1 MSVTLSLTE
10 AEQLVRR
17 ALIASRVSDDNARST
32 AKALIAAEADGQSGH
47 GLVRVPSYAEQARVG
62 KVDGFAVP
70 SLTGDG
76 AAFRVDA
83 GTGFAYP
90 AMDAAIA
97 RLASAARDM
106 GVASAGIFASHHCG
120 QAGRH
125 VERLAEQGLVAFIFA
140 NTPSAMAFHGG
151 VKPRPGTDPLAFAA
165 PLPGRAPLVI
175 DMALSVVARSRIV
188 AAKSK
193 GEAIPSGWALDAEG
207 APTTDPAKALAGTL
221 LPVGGAKGAALALMV
236 EILCGAVAGAG
247 FAWEASSFMDAK
259 GGPPKLGQFL
269 IALDPTHFAGEN
281 FLPRMGELVKALE
294 ADGARLPGDRRLVSR
309 ARAAA
314 EGLHIADPLHAEITA
329 LANAK
334 AITP

>member
-10 AEQLVRR
+10 AEQLVCR
-17 ALIASRVSDDNARST
+17 ALMANRTSHDNARAT

-62 KVDGFAVP
+62 KVDGFAIP
-70 SLTGDG
+70 AITGTG
-76 AAFRVDA
+76 AALRVDA

-97 RLASAARDM
+97 RLAPLAHDL
-106 GVASAGIFASHHCG
+106 GVASAGVFASHHCG

-125 VERLAEQGLVAFIFA
+125 VERLAEQGLVAFICA

-151 VKPRPGTDPLAFAA
+151 VKPRLGTNPLAFAA

-188 AAKSK
+188 AARNK
-193 GEAIPSGWALDAEG
+193 GEAIPPGWALDAEG
-207 APTTDPAKALAGTL
+207 KPTTDPANALAGTL

-236 EILCGAVAGAG
+236 EILCGALGGAR
-247 FAWEASSFMDAK
+247 FAWEASSFMDAE

-269 IALDPTHFAGEN
+269 IALSPTHFAGEN
-281 FLPRMGELVKALE
+281 FLPRMGELVKAVE
-294 ADGARLPGDRRLVSR
+294 ADGARLPGDRRFALR
-309 ARAAA
+309 ARAQT
-314 EGLHIADPLHAEITA
+314 EGLRIADPLHAEISA
-329 LANAK
+329 LAEMKNPA
-334 AITP
+334 P

>member
-1 MSVTLSLTE
+1 MSIVLSLTE

-17 ALIASRVSDDNARST
+17 ALIASRVSEDNARST

-62 KVDGFAVP
+62 KVDGFAIASV
-70 SLTGDG
+70 TGKG
-76 AAFRVDA
+76 AALRIDA

-90 AMDAAIA
+90 AIDAAIA
-97 RLASAARDM
+97 RLTLLAREL

-188 AAKSK
+188 AAKNK
-193 GEAIPSGWALDAEG
+193 GEAIPSGWALDLEG
-207 APTTDPAKALAGTL
+207 TPTTDPAKALAGTL

-236 EILCGAVAGAG
+236 EILCAAVAGAG
-247 FAWEASSFMDAK
+247 FAWEASSFMDAN

-269 IALDPTHFAGEN
+269 IALDPSHFAGGT
-281 FLPRMGELVKALE
+281 FLPRMGELMKAVE
-294 ADGARLPGDRRLVSR
+294 ADGARLPGDRRLASR
-309 ARAAA
+309 ARVAV

-334 AITP
+334 TSSP